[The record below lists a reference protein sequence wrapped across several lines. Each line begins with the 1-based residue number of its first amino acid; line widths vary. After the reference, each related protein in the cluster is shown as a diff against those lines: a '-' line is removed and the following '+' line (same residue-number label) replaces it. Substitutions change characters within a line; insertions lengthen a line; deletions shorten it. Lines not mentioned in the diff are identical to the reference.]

1 MTKRRWVGWGA
12 PKVKIKS
19 GWGLDADMMES
30 LYVTIPVIC
39 TIFAGF
45 YLHLRILSRF
55 IGEQV
60 YILDQNI
67 AEALKS
73 TVEGLPIGNIE
84 QPNPFAMMLMQIMQ
98 DNMAKNP
105 AKLIPRNES
114 GQFQPESESESK

>member
-19 GWGLDADMMES
+19 GSGLDADMMES

-39 TIFAGF
+39 TVFVGF

-60 YILDQNI
+60 FILDQNI

-73 TVEGLPIGNIE
+73 TVEGLPLGNVE

>member
-19 GWGLDADMMES
+19 GWGLDRDMIEH
-30 LYVTIPVIC
+30 LYTIIPI
-39 TIFAGF
+39 ILALFAGF
-45 YLHLRILSRF
+45 FIHLRLLSRY

-67 AEALKS
+67 AEALKN
-73 TVEGLPIGNIE
+73 TVESLPIGDVQ

-105 AKLIPRNES
+105 AKLIPRNEA
-114 GQFQPESESESK
+114 GQFQTESESESK

>member
-1 MTKRRWVGWGA
+1 M
-12 PKVKIKS
+12 I
-19 GWGLDADMMES
+19 ES

-39 TIFAGF
+39 TVFVGF

-60 YILDQNI
+60 FILDQNI

-73 TVEGLPIGNIE
+73 TVEGLPLGNVE

>member
-1 MTKRRWVGWGA
+1 VTKRRWVGWGA

-39 TIFAGF
+39 TVFVGF

-60 YILDQNI
+60 FILDQNI

-73 TVEGLPIGNIE
+73 TVEGLPLGNVE

>member
-1 MTKRRWVGWGA
+1 MTKRRWVGGGA

-19 GWGLDADMMES
+19 GGGLDADMMES

-39 TIFAGF
+39 TVFVGF

-60 YILDQNI
+60 FILDQNI

-73 TVEGLPIGNIE
+73 TVEGLPLGNVE

-114 GQFQPESESESK
+114 GQFQPESETESK

>member
-19 GWGLDADMMES
+19 GSGLDADMMES

-39 TIFAGF
+39 TVFVGF

-60 YILDQNI
+60 FILDQNI

-73 TVEGLPIGNIE
+73 TVEGLPLGNVE
-84 QPNPFAMMLMQIMQ
+84 QPNPFAMMLMQIMR

-114 GQFQPESESESK
+114 GQFQPKSESESK

>member
-39 TIFAGF
+39 TIFVGF

-60 YILDQNI
+60 FILDQNI

-73 TVEGLPIGNIE
+73 TVEGLPLGNVE

-98 DNMAKNP
+98 DNMAKHP